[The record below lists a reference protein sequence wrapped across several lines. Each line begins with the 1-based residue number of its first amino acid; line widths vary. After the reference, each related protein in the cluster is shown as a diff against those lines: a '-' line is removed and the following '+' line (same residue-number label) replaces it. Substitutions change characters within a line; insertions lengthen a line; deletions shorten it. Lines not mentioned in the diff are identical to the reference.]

1 MIAGRYLL
9 VAPTLAIG
17 LMTSSVVAQNIPFS
31 PNVSVRVGQSVV
43 LKGVRGSE
51 CGKPALAFRQ
61 LSQLPKSSLGS
72 LSDGGVGTTQ
82 SRACGGA
89 TPARAIKFTAQKVGS
104 EQLTIYDDVI
114 NITVT
119 P

>member
-1 MIAGRYLL
+1 MIARRYLL
-9 VAPTLAIG
+9 VAPAVAAG
-17 LMTSSVVAQNIPFS
+17 LMTSSAFAQNIPFS

-43 LKGVRGSE
+43 LKGVRSE
-51 CGKPALAFRQ
+51 CGQPAMAFKQ
-61 LSQLPKSSLGS
+61 LNRIPKSSLGR

-82 SRACGGA
+82 SRACGGS
-89 TPARAIKFTAQKVGS
+89 TPARAIRFTAQKAGS